1 VKTVF
6 KSSSGS
12 KKDALRDQLLTI
24 AAGSLVYSQGD
35 LGTEMFIIL
44 EGEVHLVKTLRGEP
58 VVISRLEKGD
68 FFGEM
73 AVIES
78 AARTTDALAHV
89 ETSLLPITAARFDE
103 MLRKNPEIALRM
115 IRKYAI
121 RLQEANEL
129 LERLAAAEVDPD
141 DSLRRLA
148 AAAAAASA
156 GPLPDQHTS
165 SSVEPAAAPKK
176 SAKLVDTATGRS
188 FCFGRNAETTI
199 GRTDPVTG
207 ILPDIDLTPVDVDRS
222 VSRRHA
228 KILKREGRFSILEE
242 VGTINGTFVNDERI
256 PTGQPIPLKD
266 GDRVRVGL
274 IQMRVV
280 FD

>member
-1 VKTVF
+1 LKSVF
-6 KSSSGS
+6 KTTGGRPHPV
-12 KKDALRDQLLTI
+12 RDQVLSVQP
-24 AAGSLVYSQGD
+24 GQFVYRQGD
-35 LGTEMFIIL
+35 LGTEMFIVL
-44 EGEVHLVKTLRGEP
+44 DGEVHLLKTLRGEP

-78 AARTTDALAHV
+78 AARTADALAHL
-89 ETSLLPITAARFDE
+89 ETRLLPINGARFDE

-115 IRKYAI
+115 IRKYAA

-129 LERLAAAEVDPD
+129 LERLAGSEVDPD

-148 AAAAAASA
+148 AAAVAADA
-156 GPLPDQHTS
+156 GPLA
-165 SSVEPAAAPKK
+165 EPAVPAPSTGPPPK
-176 SAKLVDTATGRS
+176 SQKLVDVATGRP
-188 FCFGRNAETTI
+188 FVFGKNAETTI

-228 KILKREGRFSILEE
+228 KILKRDGRFSILEE

-256 PTGQPIPLKD
+256 PTGQPISLKD

-274 IQMRVV
+274 IQMKVV

>member
-1 VKTVF
+1 MVKSVF
-6 KSSSGS
+6 KTTGSGTGS
-12 KKDALRDQLLTI
+12 RRDPLRDQFLEVP
-24 AAGSLVYSQGD
+24 AGEYVFRQGD

-44 EGEVHLVKTLRGEP
+44 EGEIHIVKTLRSEP
-58 VVISRLEKGD
+58 MVLSRLEKGD

-78 AARTTDALAHV
+78 AARNTDALAHSV
-89 ETSLLPITAARFDE
+89 AKLLPINAARFDE

-115 IRKYAI
+115 IRKYAM

-129 LERLAAAEVDPD
+129 LEKLGSAVDPD

-148 AAAAAASA
+148 AAARSAAAEPPIAEPPHPTPAISA
-156 GPLPDQHTS
+156 SP
-165 SSVEPAAAPKK
+165 
-176 SAKLVDTATGRS
+176 KLVDLATGRS
-188 FCFGRNAETTI
+188 FFFGRNAETTI

-228 KILKREGRFSILEE
+228 KILKRAGRFSILEE
-242 VGTINGTFVNDERI
+242 VGTINGTFVNEQRI
-256 PTGQPIPLKD
+256 PTGQPIPLKN
-266 GDRVRVGL
+266 GDQLRVGL
-274 IQMRVV
+274 INMRVAL
-280 FD
+280 D